1 MKHPNQ
7 AHIFTSCC
15 GKARQG
21 CTRTEIGRVI
31 WSAKAIKLIVGDAVM
46 MHLTIDAEGEGGK
59 RGETNMWYRYMVAM
73 FAARQMVKYLTVK
86 CVVYVRRM

>member
-1 MKHPNQ
+1 
-7 AHIFTSCC
+7 
-15 GKARQG
+15 
-21 CTRTEIGRVI
+21 
-31 WSAKAIKLIVGDAVM
+31 M